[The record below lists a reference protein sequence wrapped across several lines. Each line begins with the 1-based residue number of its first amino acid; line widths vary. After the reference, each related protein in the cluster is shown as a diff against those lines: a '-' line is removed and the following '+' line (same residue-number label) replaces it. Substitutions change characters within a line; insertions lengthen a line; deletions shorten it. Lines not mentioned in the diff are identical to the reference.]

1 MTLAAVHKAS
11 RACEAIIG
19 AITRTPCCVAPQPA
33 ASGQMLSLQEA
44 CAMIE
49 AQHQEVLLPPIN
61 ELSAIKQDL
70 VLSKSMTLDA
80 LKSYASCI
88 ATS

>member
-1 MTLAAVHKAS
+1 MSGLSNGCFVRQAVKAFQVTLAAVHKAS

-49 AQHQEVLLPPIN
+49 AQHQEVVLPPIN
-61 ELSAIKQDL
+61 EISKIK
-70 VLSKSMTLDA
+70 
-80 LKSYASCI
+80 
-88 ATS
+88 